1 LLVIGVVSG
10 VAGGIGVRVNR
21 IVLALA
27 TVAVAGLMAAC
38 STGVD
43 LASNASPASTSASPT
58 TTTTTTTTTTVA
70 PTTTTAT
77 TTPPPTTTT
86 TRVKPTTTTKP
97 KPVGKAPGTP
107 CQATMAACVDKST
120 GQAWLIIDGKVVY
133 GPVPMMPGKASEPTP
148 VGYFHVEWKDK
159 HHKSSEFNDA
169 PMENSVFFAPGGI
182 AFHEGSLTR
191 PSAGCVHLTLAAS
204 AKFYAMLDVGD
215 PVQVVA

>member
-1 LLVIGVVSG
+1 M
-10 VAGGIGVRVNR
+10 AGENSVRVNK

-27 TVAVAGLMAAC
+27 AVGAAGLMTAC

-43 LASNASPASTSASPT
+43 LASNASPVSTSAGAT

-70 PTTTTAT
+70 PTTTT
-77 TTPPPTTTT
+77 TPPPTTTT
-86 TRVKPTTTTKP
+86 TTVKPTTTTKP

-107 CQATMAACVDKST
+107 CQATMAACVSKST
-120 GQAWLIIDGKVVY
+120 GQAWLIYNGVVTY

-148 VGYFHVEWKDK
+148 VGFFHVEWKDK

-169 PMENSVFFAPGGI
+169 PMENSVFFAAGGI

-204 AKFYAMLDVGD
+204 AKFYATLDVGD

>member
-1 LLVIGVVSG
+1 M
-10 VAGGIGVRVNR
+10 RVNR

-27 TVAVAGLMAAC
+27 AVGVAGLMAAC

-43 LASNASPASTSASPT
+43 LASNASPASMSASP
-58 TTTTTTTTTTVA
+58 TTTTTTTTTVA
-70 PTTTTAT
+70 PTTTTTT

-86 TRVKPTTTTKP
+86 TTTVRPTTTTTKP

-107 CQATMAACVDKST
+107 CLATMAACVSKST
-120 GQAWLIIDGKVVY
+120 GQAWLIYNGVVTY

-148 VGYFHVEWKDK
+148 VGFFHVEWKDK

-204 AKFYAMLDVGD
+204 AKFYANLDVGD

>member
-1 LLVIGVVSG
+1 M
-10 VAGGIGVRVNR
+10 AGENSVRVNK

-27 TVAVAGLMAAC
+27 AVGAAGLMTAC

-43 LASNASPASTSASPT
+43 LASNASPVSTSASAT

-70 PTTTTAT
+70 PTTTT
-77 TTPPPTTTT
+77 TPPPTTTT
-86 TRVKPTTTTKP
+86 TTTVKPTTTTKP

-107 CQATMAACVDKST
+107 CQATMAACVSKST
-120 GQAWLIIDGKVVY
+120 GQAWLIYNGVVTY

-148 VGYFHVEWKDK
+148 VGFFHVEWKDK

-169 PMENSVFFAPGGI
+169 PMENSVFFAAGGI

-204 AKFYAMLDVGD
+204 AKFYANLDVGD